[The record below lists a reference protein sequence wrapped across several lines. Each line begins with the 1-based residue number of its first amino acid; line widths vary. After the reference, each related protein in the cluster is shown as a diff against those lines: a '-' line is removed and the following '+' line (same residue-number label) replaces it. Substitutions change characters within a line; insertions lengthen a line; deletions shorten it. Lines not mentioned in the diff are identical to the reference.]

1 MPGEKTT
8 NFLGCSVTKQHHTL
22 TQIPMG
28 LLKQEFELKAVEE
41 AQPSEE
47 MMEIPGMKDELRR
60 PIMLLV
66 KAQVKKKL
74 IQKKSMIYFGSI
86 KYEQSGVRT
95 GLCPC
100 PGEKG
105 NR

>member
-41 AQPSEE
+41 AQPSEAMRDLPE
-47 MMEIPGMKDELRR
+47 MKDEMRS
-60 PIMLLV
+60 PMMLMV
-66 KAQVKKKL
+66 RAGKK
-74 IQKKSMIYFGSI
+74 
-86 KYEQSGVRT
+86 
-95 GLCPC
+95 
-100 PGEKG
+100 
-105 NR
+105 

>member
-41 AQPSEE
+41 AQPSEK

-74 IQKKSMIYFGSI
+74 IQKKKYDILCSI

>member
-1 MPGEKTT
+1 MSCPVRLCFWQEQSPFRTVAGDKGEK
-8 NFLGCSVTKQHHTL
+8 
-22 TQIPMG
+22 
-28 LLKQEFELKAVEE
+28 E
-41 AQPSEE
+41 
-47 MMEIPGMKDELRR
+47 
-60 PIMLLV
+60 
-66 KAQVKKKL
+66 KKL
-74 IQKKSMIYFGSI
+74 IQKKKYDILCSI

>member
-47 MMEIPGMKDELRR
+47 MMEIPGRKDELRR

-66 KAQVKKKL
+66 KAQVKKK
-74 IQKKSMIYFGSI
+74 
-86 KYEQSGVRT
+86 R
-95 GLCPC
+95 
-100 PGEKG
+100 
-105 NR
+105 N